1 MKLKS
6 LTEEIIPTTQKI
18 LSDYNGDTPKCLLK
32 YLGPMTNPRRIIIAI
47 SGFLSEG
54 ADESHG
60 WAQLIE
66 HTNSKNIG
74 TFNLQWRSIT
84 KKESKIKSGENL
96 FNKAKYESKIAGKL
110 LACALAARIPF
121 FTQTVSFIGH
131 SLGCQVIKSCLK

>member
-1 MKLKS
+1 MQGHVEEVEKAYKTLLLSEEQVSMKLKS

-74 TFNLQWRSIT
+74 TFNL
-84 KKESKIKSGENL
+84 
-96 FNKAKYESKIAGKL
+96 
-110 LACALAARIPF
+110 
-121 FTQTVSFIGH
+121 
-131 SLGCQVIKSCLK
+131 